1 MVHPLSVG
9 GGSILNKDVNG
20 KAPLPIQRDAEIIET
35 SAERS
40 AVVAPNEK
48 ECSLKSEVVK
58 TREPAG
64 PPTTSSL
71 FTAISGIVSGMC
83 LRIARV
89 PGSSDSFPGLFQ

>member
-1 MVHPLSVG
+1 MKRNGNG
-9 GGSILNKDVNG
+9 G
-20 KAPLPIQRDAEIIET
+20 APLPIQREAEIIDT

-48 ECSLKSEVVK
+48 ECSLKSDVEK
-58 TREPAG
+58 TRDPAG

-71 FTAISGIVSGMC
+71 FTAIRGIVSGMC

-89 PGSSDSFPGLFQ
+89 PGSRCSLPDLGVY